1 MHPTHPTLHELA
13 RVTAP
18 HQTRHHD
25 HHVHPARVSLRT
37 RRDLALVRMGAATVQ
52 LGLRL
57 GAAGRSR
64 GALHR
69 SGAPPDPRV
78 MT

>member
-18 HQTRHHD
+18 RQPRHH
-25 HHVHPARVSLRT
+25 HPARVSLRA
-37 RRDLALVRMGAATVQ
+37 RRDLALVRVGAATVR

-57 GAAGRSR
+57 SAAGRSR